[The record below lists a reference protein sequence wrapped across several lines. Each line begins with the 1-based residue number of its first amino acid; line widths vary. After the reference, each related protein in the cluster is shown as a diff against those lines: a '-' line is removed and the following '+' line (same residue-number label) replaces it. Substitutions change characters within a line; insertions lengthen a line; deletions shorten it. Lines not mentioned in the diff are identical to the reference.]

1 MSYKL
6 RNDSWTS
13 SYHKYYWVIDNFC
26 STENAHLETMID
38 FCLDIQ
44 KVVEDFSQNM
54 LWFR

>member
-1 MSYKL
+1 MYF
-6 RNDSWTS
+6 
-13 SYHKYYWVIDNFC
+13 VI
-26 STENAHLETMID
+26 SIENAHLETMID